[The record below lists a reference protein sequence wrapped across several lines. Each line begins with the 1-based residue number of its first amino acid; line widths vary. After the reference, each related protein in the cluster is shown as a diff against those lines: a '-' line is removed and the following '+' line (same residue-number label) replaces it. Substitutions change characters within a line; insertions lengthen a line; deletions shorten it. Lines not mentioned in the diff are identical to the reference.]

1 MDIKTLEALGVS
13 AADLQERI
21 VEQAVHALLYSSGF
35 DDEGDESTYASKF
48 KQQVEKRVQQAVDA
62 KIAALAAEHVLPRV
76 GEMIE
81 AANMM
86 KTNAYGEPKGE
97 PMTFKEYI
105 ASRAEVYMSEKVDF
119 YGKSK
124 EESGNDYNWRESGPR
139 LTVLMKLYIK
149 DTLEKSAKNA
159 INDVNKVIAKN
170 IEQAAKDA
178 ITSCAASLKVAA
190 TV

>member
-13 AADLQERI
+13 ATYLQERI
-21 VEQAVHALLYSSGF
+21 VEQAVHALLYSTGF
-35 DDEGDESTYASKF
+35 DEDGDESSYASKF
-48 KQQVEKRVQQAVDA
+48 KQQVEKRVQEAVDL

-86 KTNAYGEPKGE
+86 KTNAYGEPKGD

-105 ASRAEVYMSEKVDF
+105 ASRAEVYMSEKVD
-119 YGKSK
+119 YNGKSR
-124 EESGNDYNWRESGPR
+124 EESKDTYNWRESGPR

-170 IEQAAKDA
+170 IEVAAKDA
-178 ITSCAASLKVAA
+178 IQACAAAIKVSA
-190 TV
+190 TI

>member
-21 VEQAVHALLYSSGF
+21 VEQAVHALLYSTGF
-35 DDEGDESTYASKF
+35 DEDGDEHSYASKF
-48 KQQVEKRVQQAVDA
+48 KQQVEKRVQESVDQ

-81 AANMM
+81 AADMR
-86 KTNAYGEPKGE
+86 KTSQYGEPKGE

-105 ASRAEVYMSEKVDF
+105 ASRAEVYMSEQVDHS
-119 YGKSK
+119 GQSK
-124 EESGNDYNWRESGPR
+124 EESRDSYNWRASGPR

-149 DTLEKSAKNA
+149 DSLEKSAKSA

-178 ITSCAASLKVAA
+178 ILSCAASIKVAA

>member
-13 AADLQERI
+13 ATELSDRI
-21 VEQAVHALLYSSGF
+21 VDQAVHALLYSTGF
-35 DDEGDESTYASKF
+35 DEEGDESSYGSKF
-48 KQQVEKRVQQAVDA
+48 KQQVEKRVQEAVDT

-81 AANMM
+81 AADMR
-86 KTNAYGEPKGE
+86 KTSHYGEPKGE

-105 ASRAEVYMSEKVDF
+105 ASRAEVYMSEDVD
-119 YGKSK
+119 YNGQSK
-124 EESGNDYNWRESGPR
+124 DESRHSYNWRVSGPR
-139 LTVLMKLYIK
+139 LTVLMKMYIK

-178 ITSCAASLKVAA
+178 IASCAASLKVAA
-190 TV
+190 TI